1 MQARPKILIVEDE
14 PAQRE
19 ILLYHLKKA
28 GFEALLADNG
38 EEGLLLAQENLPDL
52 LILCLLALFRKLK
65 IKNIISKLV

>member
-28 GFEALLADNG
+28 WFEALLADNG
-38 EEGLLLAQENLPDL
+38 E
-52 LILCLLALFRKLK
+52 
-65 IKNIISKLV
+65 